1 MAEKGTWAVR
11 TERLSKFEAEKVKK
25 EVVLTTDRAALP
37 SSALASFRFLGPTL
51 ETKKN
56 CTLAAPS
63 LFPSGPDYH
72 CPWPRAPPHRG
83 RAMTTSCLFDWA
95 QPSVHPSNG
104 PTDTEANAVTAVKN
118 DGSPQLATGRPTR
131 SPLSRPRNHET
142 SAQITWQ
149 AWNAFYRVETT
160 VQPEEYRD
168 DTEISRIKKQ
178 FPISSSSGIF

>member
-1 MAEKGTWAVR
+1 
-11 TERLSKFEAEKVKK
+11 
-25 EVVLTTDRAALP
+25 
-37 SSALASFRFLGPTL
+37 
-51 ETKKN
+51 
-56 CTLAAPS
+56 
-63 LFPSGPDYH
+63 
-72 CPWPRAPPHRG
+72 
-83 RAMTTSCLFDWA
+83 MTTSCLFDWA

-168 DTEISRIKKQ
+168 DTEFSRIKN
-178 FPISSSSGIF
+178 SSQSVAQVVFSSCPVQTTRAAAVTKSRPCPAAANVATSCPSVDPG